1 MFSFV
6 SFAGDLPESL
16 LNSPTAQ
23 VYIGELKKVYDDES
37 VVFTQKVKI
46 KGDFTKDKE
55 IRYYK
60 YVFDGGFEIGK
71 SYLIGDDTAVSMG
84 DAWILHIS
92 GEDLRTLEIGEDYDM
107 AKRINEGFAKGINTF
122 AHLAKNAIRTWA
134 AELSAE
140 AKSELDIHSPSRV
153 FMKIAG
159 FVVEGFNE
167 GLQDKADTSKTFIEK
182 WLEGIQGLTDK
193 ININIPVGFNIPNA
207 KNYFPDVALGKVIP
221 PRAGEVFSYSETD
234 NTENILERLNDVI
247 NKLDTERPIQIVLNC
262 KGSMSSLVRE
272 LKPELDKENTRQ
284 GISLVVV
291 GGS

>member
-1 MFSFV
+1 MRRVSISFLIAFILLFSFV

-107 AKRINEGFAKGINTF
+107 AKRMQQYINDGSFEKSEAVKVSETQMSDTQTSETQI
-122 AHLAKNAIRTWA
+122 
-134 AELSAE
+134 SE
-140 AKSELDIHSPSRV
+140 AKAAQSGEEAGLGVEPKEENGQTEAGSNNVI
-153 FMKIAG
+153 IYAIIIG
-159 FVVEGFNE
+159 FVAAIGYAA
-167 GLQDKADTSKTFIEK
+167 LRIR
-182 WLEGIQGLTDK
+182 
-193 ININIPVGFNIPNA
+193 A
-207 KNYFPDVALGKVIP
+207 KYKNRG
-221 PRAGEVFSYSETD
+221 
-234 NTENILERLNDVI
+234 
-247 NKLDTERPIQIVLNC
+247 
-262 KGSMSSLVRE
+262 
-272 LKPELDKENTRQ
+272 
-284 GISLVVV
+284 
-291 GGS
+291 

>member
-1 MFSFV
+1 MRRVSISFLIAFILLFSFV

-60 YVFDGGFEIGK
+60 YTFDGGFEIGK

-107 AKRINEGFAKGINTF
+107 AKRMQQYINDGSFEKSEE
-122 AHLAKNAIRTWA
+122 
-134 AELSAE
+134 ELNNSEAVKVSETQTSETQITE
-140 AKSELDIHSPSRV
+140 AKAAQSGEEAGLGVEPKEENGQTEGGKNNVLIYAIV
-153 FMKIAG
+153 IG
-159 FVVEGFNE
+159 FVAAIGYAA
-167 GLQDKADTSKTFIEK
+167 LRIR
-182 WLEGIQGLTDK
+182 
-193 ININIPVGFNIPNA
+193 A
-207 KNYFPDVALGKVIP
+207 KYKNRG
-221 PRAGEVFSYSETD
+221 
-234 NTENILERLNDVI
+234 
-247 NKLDTERPIQIVLNC
+247 
-262 KGSMSSLVRE
+262 
-272 LKPELDKENTRQ
+272 
-284 GISLVVV
+284 
-291 GGS
+291 

>member
-1 MFSFV
+1 MYHCKEAVFMRRVSISFLIAFILLFSFV

-55 IRYYK
+55 IRNYK

-107 AKRINEGFAKGINTF
+107 AKRMQQYINDGSFEKSEE
-122 AHLAKNAIRTWA
+122 
-134 AELSAE
+134 ELNNSEAVKVSETQTSETQITE
-140 AKSELDIHSPSRV
+140 AKAAQSGEEAGLGVEPKEENGQTESGKNNVLIYAIV
-153 FMKIAG
+153 IG
-159 FVVEGFNE
+159 FVAAIGYAA
-167 GLQDKADTSKTFIEK
+167 LRIR
-182 WLEGIQGLTDK
+182 
-193 ININIPVGFNIPNA
+193 A
-207 KNYFPDVALGKVIP
+207 KYKNRG
-221 PRAGEVFSYSETD
+221 
-234 NTENILERLNDVI
+234 
-247 NKLDTERPIQIVLNC
+247 
-262 KGSMSSLVRE
+262 
-272 LKPELDKENTRQ
+272 
-284 GISLVVV
+284 
-291 GGS
+291 

>member
-1 MFSFV
+1 MYHCKEAVFMRRVSISFLITFILVFSFV

-84 DAWILHIS
+84 DAWILHTS

-107 AKRINEGFAKGINTF
+107 AKRMQQYINDGSFEKSEE
-122 AHLAKNAIRTWA
+122 
-134 AELSAE
+134 ELNNSEAVKVSETQISETQTRETQITE
-140 AKSELDIHSPSRV
+140 AKAAQSGEEAGLGVEPKEENGQTEGGGNNVLIYA
-153 FMKIAG
+153 IIIG
-159 FVVEGFNE
+159 FVAAIGYAV
-167 GLQDKADTSKTFIEK
+167 LRIR
-182 WLEGIQGLTDK
+182 
-193 ININIPVGFNIPNA
+193 A
-207 KNYFPDVALGKVIP
+207 KYKNRG
-221 PRAGEVFSYSETD
+221 
-234 NTENILERLNDVI
+234 
-247 NKLDTERPIQIVLNC
+247 
-262 KGSMSSLVRE
+262 
-272 LKPELDKENTRQ
+272 
-284 GISLVVV
+284 
-291 GGS
+291 

>member
-1 MFSFV
+1 MRRVSISFLIAFILLFSFV

-107 AKRINEGFAKGINTF
+107 AKRMQQYINDGSFEKSEE
-122 AHLAKNAIRTWA
+122 
-134 AELSAE
+134 ELNNSEAVKVSETQTSETQISE
-140 AKSELDIHSPSRV
+140 AKAAQSGLSVGTKEADSQTESGKNNVLIYAIV
-153 FMKIAG
+153 IG
-159 FVVEGFNE
+159 FVAAIGYAA
-167 GLQDKADTSKTFIEK
+167 LRIR
-182 WLEGIQGLTDK
+182 
-193 ININIPVGFNIPNA
+193 A
-207 KNYFPDVALGKVIP
+207 KYKNRG
-221 PRAGEVFSYSETD
+221 
-234 NTENILERLNDVI
+234 
-247 NKLDTERPIQIVLNC
+247 
-262 KGSMSSLVRE
+262 
-272 LKPELDKENTRQ
+272 
-284 GISLVVV
+284 
-291 GGS
+291 

>member
-1 MFSFV
+1 MRRVSISFLIAFILLFSFV

-107 AKRINEGFAKGINTF
+107 AKRMQQYINDGSFEKSEE
-122 AHLAKNAIRTWA
+122 
-134 AELSAE
+134 ELNNSEAVKVSGTKTSETQITE
-140 AKSELDIHSPSRV
+140 AKAAQSGEEAGLGVEPKEENGQTEGGKNNVLIYAIV
-153 FMKIAG
+153 IG
-159 FVVEGFNE
+159 FVAAIGYAA
-167 GLQDKADTSKTFIEK
+167 LRIR
-182 WLEGIQGLTDK
+182 
-193 ININIPVGFNIPNA
+193 A
-207 KNYFPDVALGKVIP
+207 KYKNRG
-221 PRAGEVFSYSETD
+221 
-234 NTENILERLNDVI
+234 
-247 NKLDTERPIQIVLNC
+247 
-262 KGSMSSLVRE
+262 
-272 LKPELDKENTRQ
+272 
-284 GISLVVV
+284 
-291 GGS
+291 

>member
-1 MFSFV
+1 MRRVSISFLIAFILLFSFV

-107 AKRINEGFAKGINTF
+107 AKRMQQYINDGSFEKSEE
-122 AHLAKNAIRTWA
+122 
-134 AELSAE
+134 ELNNSEAVKVSETQTSETQISE
-140 AKSELDIHSPSRV
+140 AKKAQSGLSVGTKEADSQTESGKNNVLIYAIV
-153 FMKIAG
+153 IG
-159 FVVEGFNE
+159 FVAAIGYAA
-167 GLQDKADTSKTFIEK
+167 LRIR
-182 WLEGIQGLTDK
+182 
-193 ININIPVGFNIPNA
+193 A
-207 KNYFPDVALGKVIP
+207 KYKNRG
-221 PRAGEVFSYSETD
+221 
-234 NTENILERLNDVI
+234 
-247 NKLDTERPIQIVLNC
+247 
-262 KGSMSSLVRE
+262 
-272 LKPELDKENTRQ
+272 
-284 GISLVVV
+284 
-291 GGS
+291 

>member
-1 MFSFV
+1 MRRVSISFLIAFILLFSFV

-107 AKRINEGFAKGINTF
+107 AKSMQQYINDGSFEKSEE
-122 AHLAKNAIRTWA
+122 
-134 AELSAE
+134 ELNNSEAVKVSGTKTSETQITE
-140 AKSELDIHSPSRV
+140 AKAAQSGEEAGLGVEPKEENGQTEGGKNNVLIYAIV
-153 FMKIAG
+153 IG
-159 FVVEGFNE
+159 FVAAIGYAA
-167 GLQDKADTSKTFIEK
+167 LRIR
-182 WLEGIQGLTDK
+182 
-193 ININIPVGFNIPNA
+193 A
-207 KNYFPDVALGKVIP
+207 KYKNRG
-221 PRAGEVFSYSETD
+221 
-234 NTENILERLNDVI
+234 
-247 NKLDTERPIQIVLNC
+247 
-262 KGSMSSLVRE
+262 
-272 LKPELDKENTRQ
+272 
-284 GISLVVV
+284 
-291 GGS
+291 

>member
-1 MFSFV
+1 MYHCKEAVFMRRVSISFLIAFILLFSFV

-107 AKRINEGFAKGINTF
+107 AKRMQQYINDGSFEKSEE
-122 AHLAKNAIRTWA
+122 
-134 AELSAE
+134 ELNNSEAVKVSGTKTSETQITE
-140 AKSELDIHSPSRV
+140 AKAAQSGEEAGLGVGTKEADSQTESGSNNVLIYA
-153 FMKIAG
+153 IITG
-159 FVVEGFNE
+159 FVVAIGYAA
-167 GLQDKADTSKTFIEK
+167 LRIR
-182 WLEGIQGLTDK
+182 
-193 ININIPVGFNIPNA
+193 A
-207 KNYFPDVALGKVIP
+207 KHKNRG
-221 PRAGEVFSYSETD
+221 
-234 NTENILERLNDVI
+234 
-247 NKLDTERPIQIVLNC
+247 
-262 KGSMSSLVRE
+262 
-272 LKPELDKENTRQ
+272 
-284 GISLVVV
+284 
-291 GGS
+291 

>member
-1 MFSFV
+1 MRRVSISFLIAFILLFSFV

-37 VVFTQKVKI
+37 VVFTQKVRI

-107 AKRINEGFAKGINTF
+107 AKRMQQYINDGSFEKSEE
-122 AHLAKNAIRTWA
+122 
-134 AELSAE
+134 ELNNSEAVKVSETQTSETQITE
-140 AKSELDIHSPSRV
+140 AKAEQSGEEAGLGVEPKEENGQTEAGGNNVI
-153 FMKIAG
+153 IYAIIIG
-159 FVVEGFNE
+159 FVAAIGYAV
-167 GLQDKADTSKTFIEK
+167 LRIR
-182 WLEGIQGLTDK
+182 
-193 ININIPVGFNIPNA
+193 A
-207 KNYFPDVALGKVIP
+207 KYKNRG
-221 PRAGEVFSYSETD
+221 
-234 NTENILERLNDVI
+234 
-247 NKLDTERPIQIVLNC
+247 
-262 KGSMSSLVRE
+262 
-272 LKPELDKENTRQ
+272 
-284 GISLVVV
+284 
-291 GGS
+291 

>member
-1 MFSFV
+1 MRRVSISFLIAFILLFSFV

-107 AKRINEGFAKGINTF
+107 AKRMQQYINDGSFEKSEE
-122 AHLAKNAIRTWA
+122 
-134 AELSAE
+134 ELNNSEAVKVSETQTSETQISE
-140 AKSELDIHSPSRV
+140 AKAAQSGEEAGLGVEPKEENGQTEGGKNNVLIYAIV
-153 FMKIAG
+153 IG
-159 FVVEGFNE
+159 FVAAIGYAA
-167 GLQDKADTSKTFIEK
+167 LRIR
-182 WLEGIQGLTDK
+182 
-193 ININIPVGFNIPNA
+193 A
-207 KNYFPDVALGKVIP
+207 KYKNRG
-221 PRAGEVFSYSETD
+221 
-234 NTENILERLNDVI
+234 
-247 NKLDTERPIQIVLNC
+247 
-262 KGSMSSLVRE
+262 
-272 LKPELDKENTRQ
+272 
-284 GISLVVV
+284 
-291 GGS
+291 

>member
-1 MFSFV
+1 MRRVSISFLIAFILLFSFV

-23 VYIGELKKVYDDES
+23 VYIGELKKVYNDES

-107 AKRINEGFAKGINTF
+107 AKRMQQYINDGSFEKSEAVKVSETQMSDTQTSETQISETG
-122 AHLAKNAIRTWA
+122 A
-134 AELSAE
+134 AQSGLSAGTKE
-140 AKSELDIHSPSRV
+140 ADSRTEAGSNNV
-153 FMKIAG
+153 IIYAIVIG
-159 FVVEGFNE
+159 FVAAIGYAT
-167 GLQDKADTSKTFIEK
+167 LRIR
-182 WLEGIQGLTDK
+182 
-193 ININIPVGFNIPNA
+193 A
-207 KNYFPDVALGKVIP
+207 KYKNRG
-221 PRAGEVFSYSETD
+221 
-234 NTENILERLNDVI
+234 
-247 NKLDTERPIQIVLNC
+247 
-262 KGSMSSLVRE
+262 
-272 LKPELDKENTRQ
+272 
-284 GISLVVV
+284 
-291 GGS
+291 

>member
-1 MFSFV
+1 MRRVSISFLMAFILLFSFV

-55 IRYYK
+55 IRYYN

-107 AKRINEGFAKGINTF
+107 AKRMQQYINDGSFEKSEAVKVSETQMSDTQTSETQISETG
-122 AHLAKNAIRTWA
+122 A
-134 AELSAE
+134 AQSGLSAGTKE
-140 AKSELDIHSPSRV
+140 ADSRTEAGKNNV
-153 FMKIAG
+153 LIYAIVIG
-159 FVVEGFNE
+159 FVAAIGYAT
-167 GLQDKADTSKTFIEK
+167 LRIR
-182 WLEGIQGLTDK
+182 
-193 ININIPVGFNIPNA
+193 A
-207 KNYFPDVALGKVIP
+207 KYKNRG
-221 PRAGEVFSYSETD
+221 
-234 NTENILERLNDVI
+234 
-247 NKLDTERPIQIVLNC
+247 
-262 KGSMSSLVRE
+262 
-272 LKPELDKENTRQ
+272 
-284 GISLVVV
+284 
-291 GGS
+291 

>member
-1 MFSFV
+1 MRRVSISFLIAFILLFSFV

-16 LNSPTAQ
+16 LNSSTAQ

-107 AKRINEGFAKGINTF
+107 AKRMQQYINDGSFEKSEE
-122 AHLAKNAIRTWA
+122 
-134 AELSAE
+134 ELNNSEAVKVSETQTSETQITE
-140 AKSELDIHSPSRV
+140 AKAEQSGEEAGLSVGTKEADSQTESGKNNVLIYAIV
-153 FMKIAG
+153 IG
-159 FVVEGFNE
+159 FVAAIGYAA
-167 GLQDKADTSKTFIEK
+167 LRIR
-182 WLEGIQGLTDK
+182 
-193 ININIPVGFNIPNA
+193 A
-207 KNYFPDVALGKVIP
+207 KYKNRG
-221 PRAGEVFSYSETD
+221 
-234 NTENILERLNDVI
+234 
-247 NKLDTERPIQIVLNC
+247 
-262 KGSMSSLVRE
+262 
-272 LKPELDKENTRQ
+272 
-284 GISLVVV
+284 
-291 GGS
+291 

>member
-1 MFSFV
+1 MYHCKEAVFMRRVSISFLIAFILLFSFV

-107 AKRINEGFAKGINTF
+107 AKRMQQYINDGSFEKSEE
-122 AHLAKNAIRTWA
+122 
-134 AELSAE
+134 ELNNSEAVKVSETQTSETQISE
-140 AKSELDIHSPSRV
+140 AKAAQSGEEAGLGVEPKEENGQTEGGKNNVLIYTIV
-153 FMKIAG
+153 IG
-159 FVVEGFNE
+159 FVAAIGYAA
-167 GLQDKADTSKTFIEK
+167 LRIR
-182 WLEGIQGLTDK
+182 
-193 ININIPVGFNIPNA
+193 A
-207 KNYFPDVALGKVIP
+207 KYKNRG
-221 PRAGEVFSYSETD
+221 
-234 NTENILERLNDVI
+234 
-247 NKLDTERPIQIVLNC
+247 
-262 KGSMSSLVRE
+262 
-272 LKPELDKENTRQ
+272 
-284 GISLVVV
+284 
-291 GGS
+291 

>member
-1 MFSFV
+1 MRRVSISFLIAFILLFSFV

-55 IRYYK
+55 IRYYN

-107 AKRINEGFAKGINTF
+107 AKRMQQYINDGSFE
-122 AHLAKNAIRTWA
+122 
-134 AELSAE
+134 
-140 AKSELDIHSPSRV
+140 KSEEELNSEAVKVSETQMSETQTSETQISETKAEQSGEEGGVSVEPKDADSQTESGSNNVLIYA
-153 FMKIAG
+153 IIIG
-159 FVVEGFNE
+159 FVAAIGYAA
-167 GLQDKADTSKTFIEK
+167 LRIR
-182 WLEGIQGLTDK
+182 
-193 ININIPVGFNIPNA
+193 A
-207 KNYFPDVALGKVIP
+207 KHKNRG
-221 PRAGEVFSYSETD
+221 
-234 NTENILERLNDVI
+234 
-247 NKLDTERPIQIVLNC
+247 
-262 KGSMSSLVRE
+262 
-272 LKPELDKENTRQ
+272 
-284 GISLVVV
+284 
-291 GGS
+291 

>member
-1 MFSFV
+1 MRRVSISFLIAFILLFSFV

-60 YVFDGGFEIGK
+60 YTFDGGFEIGK

-107 AKRINEGFAKGINTF
+107 AKRMQQYINDGSFEKSEE
-122 AHLAKNAIRTWA
+122 
-134 AELSAE
+134 ELNNSEAVKVSETQTSETQISE
-140 AKSELDIHSPSRV
+140 AKAAQSGLSVGTKEANGQTEAGSNNVIIYAIV
-153 FMKIAG
+153 IG
-159 FVVEGFNE
+159 FVAAIGYAA
-167 GLQDKADTSKTFIEK
+167 LRIR
-182 WLEGIQGLTDK
+182 
-193 ININIPVGFNIPNA
+193 A
-207 KNYFPDVALGKVIP
+207 KYKNRG
-221 PRAGEVFSYSETD
+221 
-234 NTENILERLNDVI
+234 
-247 NKLDTERPIQIVLNC
+247 
-262 KGSMSSLVRE
+262 
-272 LKPELDKENTRQ
+272 
-284 GISLVVV
+284 
-291 GGS
+291 